1 MSDQTTVIE
10 SPNSLED
17 SSKGNGMRRANKLA
31 IWIIGV
37 LVIAALMSVVYTG
50 ELRNAVKKAQADSL
64 DKDKYRVAG
73 VVPPPIAKPAG
84 PDVVIPPTLQH
95 PVYVQ
100 GQAMPAQDPEWLK
113 RRREAQAQAY
123 QASLTADTDV
133 PLSTRSPTQN
143 EAQVPMPMVNG
154 TIPPPPPQ
162 YGGGHGG
169 EGAPPPVDPAEQAQQ
184 RAFLAAMDPN
194 ASPYLKHSKHEAIS
208 PFEIKAGSVIRGVMI
223 TGANSELPGQVSG
236 QVLQDVYDSATGQH
250 LLIPAGS
257 RVVGTYD
264 SAINSGQS
272 RIFVAWQRII
282 FPDSSS
288 ITLESMPGADQSGLA
303 GFKDQVNNHYVRTFG
318 QAFLLSLFSAGIQLS
333 QPRGAVSGTYNA
345 QQIGAAAIGQQLGML
360 GMQIARKNLNMQPT
374 LEIRPGFEFTIAVNK
389 DIILPP
395 WQGHPLASNVS
406 NVE

>member
-1 MSDQTTVIE
+1 MLESSD
-10 SPNSLED
+10 
-17 SSKGNGMRRANKLA
+17 KGNGIRRANKLP
-31 IWIIGV
+31 IWIIGG
-37 LVIAALMSVVYTG
+37 LTIAVLMSIVYTG
-50 ELRNAVKKAQADSL
+50 ELKNAVKKAQAASADQ
-64 DKDKYRVAG
+64 DKYRVAG

-84 PDVVIPPTLQH
+84 PDVVIPPTPPH

-100 GQAMPAQDPEWLK
+100 GQAMPAQDPDWLK
-113 RRREAQAQAY
+113 QQREAQAQAY
-123 QASLTADTDV
+123 RAALTADTDIN
-133 PLSTRSPTQN
+133 LSSSTPRQNTQ
-143 EAQVPMPMVNG
+143 QGPMPTVNG
-154 TIPPPPPQ
+154 TIPLLPQ
-162 YGGGHGG
+162 QYGG
-169 EGAPPPVDPAEQAQQ
+169 EGAEPPPDPAEQAQQ

-194 ASPYLKHSKHEAIS
+194 ASPYLRHEKHQALS
-208 PFEIKAGSVIRGVMI
+208 PFEIKAGSVIPGVMI
-223 TGANSELPGQVSG
+223 SGANSELPGQVMG
-236 QVLQDVYDSATGQH
+236 QVKQDVFDSATGQH

-272 RIFVAWQRII
+272 RIFVAWNRII

-288 ITLESMPGADQSGLA
+288 ITLDAMPGADQSGLA

-360 GMQIARKNLNMQPT
+360 GMQIARKNLNMAPT

-389 DIILPP
+389 DMIIPP
-395 WQGHPLASNVS
+395 WTGHPMQARN
-406 NVE
+406 